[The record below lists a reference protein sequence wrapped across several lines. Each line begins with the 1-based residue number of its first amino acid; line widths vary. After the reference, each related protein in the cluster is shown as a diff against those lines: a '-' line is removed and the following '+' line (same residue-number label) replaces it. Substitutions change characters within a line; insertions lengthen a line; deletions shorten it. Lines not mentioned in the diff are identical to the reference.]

1 MSEAKKKMLVRV
13 VAIAAAVMFVVPT
26 ILSLAIYMKY

>member
-13 VAIAAAVMFVVPT
+13 VAITAAAIFVIPT
-26 ILSLAIYMKY
+26 VLSIALYMKY